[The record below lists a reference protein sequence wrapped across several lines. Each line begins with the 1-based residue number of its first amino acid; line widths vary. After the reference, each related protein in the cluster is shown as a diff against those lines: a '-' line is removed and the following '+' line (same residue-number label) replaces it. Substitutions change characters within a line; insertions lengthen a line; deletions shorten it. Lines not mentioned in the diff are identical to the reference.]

1 MEENFDGDYI
11 LADDGQVSQM
21 QAEYSKLGIGAGENV
36 SRLNIY
42 PLPVY
47 MIDKCFEFCKAA
59 KQACAI
65 FSQLDKLFL
74 SRNKR
79 EIDFITTSVEKNR
92 IVIAGKAEMDHEIFL
107 PIQRMPIK
115 QSMYK
120 LLELFNTMSIMLDD
134 LSVYIKSV
142 DMQEVVMRHLLANSV
157 LHSLCV

>member
-1 MEENFDGDYI
+1 
-11 LADDGQVSQM
+11 
-21 QAEYSKLGIGAGENV
+21 
-36 SRLNIY
+36 
-42 PLPVY
+42 
-47 MIDKCFEFCKAA
+47 
-59 KQACAI
+59 
-65 FSQLDKLFL
+65 
-74 SRNKR
+74 
-79 EIDFITTSVEKNR
+79 
-92 IVIAGKAEMDHEIFL
+92 MDQEIFL